1 MDFDLQFGRRGR
13 SKAGRRGLQ
22 GPMRILILG
31 DLTGDGARS
40 EHRPATAAASRKT
53 CSIDIDNFEQVMARL
68 APRLQPEGSP
78 PGGAEGGI
86 EFKSLDDFH
95 PDGLFR
101 RLAMFEPMRTMRARL
116 LDPATSAAA
125 IAELAPGA
133 VQRPGGPEPG
143 RTATGPK
150 SPANLEDDQ
159 KTLARLLGPRPV
171 DVARSAARLARQQV
185 DLDRFLRD
193 IVAPHVVQG
202 AHPAQRQLVD
212 AVDGAAGALMRV
224 LLHDPAL
231 QALEALWRSL
241 HGLVVNLETGED
253 LEIHLLDLSREALEA
268 EMVAAA
274 ADPASSALFRLLV
287 EEGPGDPGERSWS
300 LLVGDYRFGN
310 GERDT
315 RNLAA
320 VASIASRAGAPFLAA
335 ADPLI
340 LGCRSLHDSPDPRTW
355 PPVDAAAQSRWAGL
369 RASPEAG
376 WVGLALPRLLLRLPY
391 GRDTD
396 EVEQFAFEE
405 LAGNAHHEDYL
416 WGNPAIAC
424 ARLLGESFTAGGAAM
439 QPGDHLDL
447 GDLPAHTRLTDDGPA
462 LQACAEVFLPERAAD
477 AILQRGLMP
486 LMSFKNRNMV
496 RLVRFQ
502 SIADPPGPLSGPWEA

>member
-1 MDFDLQFGRRGR
+1 
-13 SKAGRRGLQ
+13 
-22 GPMRILILG
+22 MRILILG
-31 DLTGDGARS
+31 DLTGRGGRS
-40 EHRPATAAASRKT
+40 AHPRATASSSYKT
-53 CSIDIDNFEQVMARL
+53 CAIDIDNFEQVMARL
-68 APRLQPEGSP
+68 APRLRPEGSP
-78 PGGAEGGI
+78 PGGADPGI
-86 EFKSLDDFH
+86 EFQSLDDFH
-95 PDGLFR
+95 PDALFR

-133 VQRPGGPEPG
+133 VQSLGTSDPRPTAAGPRP
-143 RTATGPK
+143 
-150 SPANLEDDQ
+150 PADLEDDQ

-171 DVARSAARLARQQV
+171 DVAQSAARLARQQV
-185 DLDRFLRD
+185 NLDRFVRD

-202 AHPAQRQLVD
+202 ADPAQRQLVD
-212 AVDGAAGALMRV
+212 AVDGAAGALMRT

-231 QALEALWRSL
+231 QALEAVWRSL
-241 HGLVVNLETGED
+241 HGLAVNLETGED

-268 EMVAAA
+268 EVVAAA
-274 ADPASSALFRLLV
+274 ADPASSGLFRLLV

-310 GERDT
+310 EERDART
-315 RNLAA
+315 LAA

-340 LGCRSLHDSPDPRTW
+340 LGCRSLHDSPDPGTW
-355 PPVDAAAQSRWAGL
+355 PPVEAAAQSRWASL
-369 RASPEAG
+369 RGSPDAG

-391 GRDTD
+391 GQETD

-405 LAGNAHHEDYL
+405 MPGDTSRHEDYL
-416 WGNPAIAC
+416 WGNPAFAC

-486 LMSFKNRNMV
+486 LISFKNRNMV

-502 SIADPPGPLSGPWEA
+502 SIADPPAPLSGPWEN